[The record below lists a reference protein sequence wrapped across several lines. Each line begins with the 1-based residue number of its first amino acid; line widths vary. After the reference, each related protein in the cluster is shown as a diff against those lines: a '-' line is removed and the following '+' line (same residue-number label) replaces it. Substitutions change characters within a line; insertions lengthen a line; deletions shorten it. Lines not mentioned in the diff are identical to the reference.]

1 MSQIGNSASIWT
13 PFTYRIQD
21 RPFYRPALGLNIGL
35 QLIAAVCGVALR
47 FILTKRNKHLER
59 MENEDV
65 ELTEKDLAKLRK
77 TAEIE
82 GIDIAAARRLQKG
95 YRYMI

>member
-1 MSQIGNSASIWT
+1 
-13 PFTYRIQD
+13 
-21 RPFYRPALGLNIGL
+21 
-35 QLIAAVCGVALR
+35 
-47 FILTKRNKHLER
+47 

-65 ELTEKDLAKLRK
+65 ELTEEDLERLRK

>member
-1 MSQIGNSASIWT
+1 MVV
-13 PFTYRIQD
+13 
-21 RPFYRPALGLNIGL
+21 
-35 QLIAAVCGVALR
+35 AAICGITLR
-47 FILTKRNKHLER
+47 TILTRRNARLER

-65 ELTEKDLAKLRK
+65 ALSEKDLARLRK
-77 TAEIE
+77 TAAVE

>member
-1 MSQIGNSASIWT
+1 M
-13 PFTYRIQD
+13 
-21 RPFYRPALGLNIGL
+21 NIGL
-35 QLIAAVCGVALR
+35 QLVAAVCGLTLR
-47 FILTKRNKHLER
+47 TILTRRNKRLER

-65 ELTEKDLAKLRK
+65 ELTEKDLARLRK

-82 GIDIAAARRLQKG
+82 GIDIATARRLQKG

>member
-1 MSQIGNSASIWT
+1 
-13 PFTYRIQD
+13 
-21 RPFYRPALGLNIGL
+21 
-35 QLIAAVCGVALR
+35 
-47 FILTKRNKHLER
+47 
-59 MENEDV
+59 MEDEDV
-65 ELTEKDLAKLRK
+65 ELTERDIAKLKK

>member
-1 MSQIGNSASIWT
+1 MAV
-13 PFTYRIQD
+13 
-21 RPFYRPALGLNIGL
+21 
-35 QLIAAVCGVALR
+35 AAACGVLLR
-47 FILTKRNKHLER
+47 FILTRRNRRLDR
-59 MENEDV
+59 LENEDS

-82 GIDIAAARRLQKG
+82 GIDIADARRLQKG

>member
-1 MSQIGNSASIWT
+1 
-13 PFTYRIQD
+13 
-21 RPFYRPALGLNIGL
+21 LNIAL
-35 QLIAAVCGVALR
+35 QLIAAVCGVGLR
-47 FILTKRNKHLER
+47 FILTRRNKRLER

-65 ELTEKDLAKLRK
+65 ELTERDLAKLKK

-95 YRYMI
+95 YRFMI

>member
-1 MSQIGNSASIWT
+1 M
-13 PFTYRIQD
+13 
-21 RPFYRPALGLNIGL
+21 
-35 QLIAAVCGVALR
+35 GVLLR
-47 FILTKRNKHLER
+47 FVLTKRNQRLAR
-59 MENEDV
+59 MENENQ
-65 ELTEKDLAKLRK
+65 ELTPKDLAKLQQ

>member
-1 MSQIGNSASIWT
+1 M
-13 PFTYRIQD
+13 
-21 RPFYRPALGLNIGL
+21 NIGL
-35 QLIAAVCGVALR
+35 QLVAALCGLMLR
-47 FILTKRNKHLER
+47 FILTRRNKRLER